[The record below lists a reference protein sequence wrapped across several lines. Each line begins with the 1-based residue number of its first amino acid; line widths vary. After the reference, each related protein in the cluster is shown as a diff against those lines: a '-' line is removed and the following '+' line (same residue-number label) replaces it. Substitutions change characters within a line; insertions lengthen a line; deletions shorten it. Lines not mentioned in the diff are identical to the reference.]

1 MEIFKSLQKDEK
13 VTDEQYAKWGKAL
26 IKDNRKFFKQ
36 ENKEGKNVIFR
47 VSVTRKALDNLSEA
61 PIEEILKKFKESG
74 AMDKVGFFKEKR
86 SINFEADQ
94 SDVAC

>member
-1 MEIFKSLQKDEK
+1 M
-13 VTDEQYAKWGKAL
+13 
-26 IKDNRKFFKQ
+26 
-36 ENKEGKNVIFR
+36 IFR
-47 VSVTRKALDNLSEA
+47 VSVSRKALDNLSEA

-94 SDVAC
+94 SDVAG